1 MNFTQSANLNK
12 RGSQEPNPNNKSMY
26 PNQLE
31 SLIDNYSQN
40 DPKKH
45 MTVGMTGYGA
55 NESIVENPI

>member
-1 MNFTQSANLNK
+1 
-12 RGSQEPNPNNKSMY
+12 MY

-40 DPKKH
+40 DQKRH